1 MIHVIPHHIGKGSYA
16 AWYDIIDFQSST
28 QEVTFHKFDTK
39 NLIEDKNI
47 IDEQPP
53 NDGYFKLLQSHL
65 EEIKPNINDWIV
77 CDFQYLNY
85 ENFPDAEVTELA
97 KKYQV
102 KLVFIDDDNYQSYK
116 DTEYFTYH
124 SNKFYLLD
132 ETKVF
137 NYYRYRI
144 SHNEFYKN
152 LDNILTPYV
161 ENIREKKLN
170 MFIGVDKPERF
181 EVFKHT
187 YNIGLDK
194 DSYLAYSGFSSTYSD
209 NDISSDLLKWKK
221 QHIPK
226 ILDTPFEVSCHGGV
240 NPDIPPLPY
249 CMNSYVSCVLETQL
263 LIDIDETEIHL
274 SEKSWN
280 PFASFNIPLLL
291 CAYGTRKYLKRRGFW
306 LADDLFDVSEKTTQR
321 GIIEQFKSNLDI
333 VNNMSN
339 LELREY
345 YMKHITHLDRNYN
358 KLMNQSFTFNKLNYI
373 QPKFK
378 SNI

>member
-1 MIHVIPHHIGKGSYA
+1 M
-16 AWYDIIDFQSST
+16 
-28 QEVTFHKFDTK
+28 
-39 NLIEDKNI
+39 
-47 IDEQPP
+47 
-53 NDGYFKLLQSHL
+53 
-65 EEIKPNINDWIV
+65 
-77 CDFQYLNY
+77 
-85 ENFPDAEVTELA
+85 
-97 KKYQV
+97 
-102 KLVFIDDDNYQSYK
+102 
-116 DTEYFTYH
+116 
-124 SNKFYLLD
+124 
-132 ETKVF
+132 
-137 NYYRYRI
+137 
-144 SHNEFYKN
+144 
-152 LDNILTPYV
+152 
-161 ENIREKKLN
+161 
-170 MFIGVDKPERF
+170 
-181 EVFKHT
+181 
-187 YNIGLDK
+187 
-194 DSYLAYSGFSSTYSD
+194 AYSGFSSTYSD

>member
-1 MIHVIPHHIGKGSYA
+1 M
-16 AWYDIIDFQSST
+16 
-28 QEVTFHKFDTK
+28 
-39 NLIEDKNI
+39 
-47 IDEQPP
+47 
-53 NDGYFKLLQSHL
+53 
-65 EEIKPNINDWIV
+65 
-77 CDFQYLNY
+77 
-85 ENFPDAEVTELA
+85 
-97 KKYQV
+97 
-102 KLVFIDDDNYQSYK
+102 FIDDDNYQSYK

-137 NYYRYRI
+137 NYYRYI
-144 SHNEFYKN
+144 IFHTEFYKN

-321 GIIEQFKSNLDI
+321 DIIEQFKSNLDI

-345 YMKHITHLDRNYN
+345 YMKHITNLDRNYN